1 MMQFLNFNFTAPRNL
16 INSEICFLETFRK
29 LFFVMKPMPKPQDL
43 FCEKATNP
51 MLDSPLEKNKNTQK
65 NAFLYFINW
74 PFITNLSAE
83 EKS

>member
-1 MMQFLNFNFTAPRNL
+1 
-16 INSEICFLETFRK
+16 
-29 LFFVMKPMPKPQDL
+29 MPEPQDL
-43 FCEKATNP
+43 FCEKAANP

-65 NAFLYFINW
+65 NAFLYFIYW